1 MLSASEMVLLWL
13 VTQAAATDLAQ
24 RKIPNVLVA
33 AGLLLALVLRCLAE
47 PKWSVA
53 LDCAGGAV
61 AGLLVFLPLYLLR
74 GMAAGDVKLM
84 AMVGAFLGPAA
95 ILVAAMLAALCGGV
109 LAILWLSCGQVAA
122 QERRGMPYGVAIA
135 FGTMAW
141 LVWQQR

>member
-13 VTQAAATDLAQ
+13 VTQAAATDLAL

-47 PKWSVA
+47 PEWSVA

-95 ILVAAMLAALCGGV
+95 ALVAAMLAALCGGV
-109 LAILWLSCGQVAA
+109 LAMLWLSCGQAA
-122 QERRGMPYGVAIA
+122 ERERSGMPYGLAIA